1 MGCDAVHNSKPII
14 DYYIFQKKISS
25 YLDNKNNSNRKEN
38 QKIKKGYIISQGWVK
53 DWKRRIKYKKISNYL
68 DNFKIQSMKNLNNVQ
83 KTLID

>member
-38 QKIKKGYIISQGWVK
+38 QKIKKDYIIS
-53 DWKRRIKYKKISNYL
+53 
-68 DNFKIQSMKNLNNVQ
+68 
-83 KTLID
+83 